1 MNDVM
6 ILRRGGGIPKLFA
19 AIGVTYPVGSI
30 LTCTNGTKTLTAT
43 PKSEDNTE
51 WVFAIPEPKTL
62 PETWTVT
69 ATLGTSSKSQS
80 VSITKEGQFE
90 SVALSFALVLF
101 DGVNKVNNTA
111 ATGTWRKSGV
121 DTFTVSADSI
131 YFALSDSGESN
142 TEEICYARTGN
153 KIDLTGYT
161 SLSTNIS
168 SITKDN
174 TELYLT
180 ISADGESMTASISL
194 AKGTRSLD
202 VSKYTG
208 QYYIAFF
215 CKYDLYGTFDPNFT
229 ATYLGLT

>member
-6 ILRRGGGIPKLFA
+6 ILRRGGGSVKTGLPAIYVDYPPGSVCTCSNNNGKTYTAKDNSGLWLFT
-19 AIGVTYPVGSI
+19 GLELG
-30 LTCTNGTKTLTAT
+30 
-43 PKSEDNTE
+43 E
-51 WVFAIPEPKTL
+51 
-62 PETWTVT
+62 WTVT
-69 ATLGTSSKSQS
+69 ATQGANSKSQL
-80 VSITKEGQFE
+80 VNITEENPFE
-90 SVALSFALVLF
+90 SVTLSYALVLF
-101 DGVNKVNNTA
+101 DGINGVNNTA
-111 ATGTWRKSGV
+111 VTGTWRKSGV

-142 TEEICYARTGN
+142 KEKSCYARTGN
-153 KIDLTGYT
+153 KIDLSDYS
-161 SLSTNIS
+161 SLSVNIS

-174 TELYLT
+174 TELYLA
-180 ISADGESMTASISL
+180 ISADGESMTGSISL

>member
-1 MNDVM
+1 MKGAIVG
-6 ILRRGGGIPKLFA
+6 IGGGSGKLFA
-19 AIGVTYPVGSI
+19 AIGVTYPEGSA
-30 LTCTNGTKTLTAT
+30 LTCTNGTKTLTA
-43 PKSEDNTE
+43 KNTSGQ

-69 ATLGTSSKSQS
+69 AALGTSSKSQS

-101 DGVNKVNNTA
+101 DGINGVNNTA

-142 TEEICYARTGN
+142 AEKSCYARTGN
-153 KIDLTGYT
+153 KIDLTDYT
-161 SLSTNIS
+161 SLSVNIS
-168 SITKDN
+168 SIEKDS
-174 TELYLT
+174 TDLYLA
-180 ISADGESMTASISL
+180 ISADGTTKAASISL
-194 AKGTRSLD
+194 AKGTRKLD

-215 CKYDLYGTFDPNFT
+215 CEYSLYGIYDPNFT
-229 ATYLGLT
+229 ATYLGLA